1 MPDVVN
7 SGVHLAGVSVAVL
20 DAGRVL
26 LVERGRE
33 PFAGLWSLPGGKIE
47 PGESP
52 AHAIHRELK
61 EETGLRAELIG
72 IAGQLRVPTARATA
86 GPVSAYELTVFA
98 AIPRGGELRP
108 GSDCCDARWVALE
121 DLDGVPL
128 TDGAEGF
135 ILEAERQVAAVFG
148 RRGPT

>member
-7 SGVHLAGVSVAVL
+7 SGIHLAGVSIAVL

-26 LVERGRE
+26 LVERGEE
-33 PFAGLWSLPGGKIE
+33 PLAGLWSLPGGKIE

-52 AHAIHRELK
+52 ARAIHRELK

-72 IAGQLRVPTARATA
+72 IAGQLRIPTLGAAA
-86 GPVSAYELTVFA
+86 GRVGAYELTVFA
-98 AIPRGGELRP
+98 AIPRGGGELRA
-108 GSDCCDARWVALE
+108 GGDCSDARWVALD
-121 DLDGVPL
+121 DLDGVSL
-128 TDGAEGF
+128 TEGAEGF

-148 RRGPT
+148 PRA